1 MNIYPS
7 LSVSVTTAPA
17 KLLTLLR
24 AADGTIAPFGR
35 EITLQSDPA
44 NTGKNISIGGSSSV
58 STTNR
63 GYVLT
68 PGDSRTYRSDEANAA
83 CPLAQIYVATDTGT
97 AQLNVEIILK

>member
-7 LSVSVTTAPA
+7 LSVSVTTTPA

-24 AADGTIAPFGR
+24 AADSTIAPFGR

-44 NTGKNISIGGSSSV
+44 NTGKNISIGGSSV
-58 STTNR
+58 TTTNR

-68 PGDSRTYRSDEANAA
+68 PGDSRTYRSDDANGA
-83 CPLAQIYVATDTGT
+83 CPVAQMYVATDTGT